1 MDRLFGAPAP
11 ASAPA
16 GAVAG
21 QPGAAAQP
29 AQRTNP
35 LFGML
40 RMAVMW
46 YMVRQFMG
54 SGNKQKDMPREQL
67 IMPKLARGTPLDMS
81 LYLSEQPVFSDFGS
95 REALI
100 WRETDLELGVSG
112 ERTATYNYRPSLVR
126 SGVRAGAAERRRS
139 CQVSDAR
146 MASQACCFA
155 LVPALPLRQAVR
167 SRD

>member
-11 ASAPA
+11 APAPA

-81 LYLSEQPVFSDFGS
+81 LYISEQPVFSDFGS

-112 ERTATYNYRPSLVR
+112 ERTATYTYRPSQVR
-126 SGVRAGAAERRRS
+126 SGVRAGAAGVSLAVPGFPTCAWPAKPAVSRS
-139 CQVSDAR
+139 CPL
-146 MASQACCFA
+146 CC
-155 LVPALPLRQAVR
+155 
-167 SRD
+167 